1 MGFAPSDHHFLQ
13 EMIAGRRCDMIVIF
27 GSINVDLIVP
37 VPRLPRP
44 GETVLGGDHALPRRE
59 GRQSGVGRPPC
70 RG

>member
-44 GETVLGGDHALPRRE
+44 GETVSIRDLCE
-59 GRQSGVGRPPC
+59 
-70 RG
+70 